1 MKWLYFFCS
10 DKRSQYSILA
20 SSSTHSSHIS
30 SCAFAR
36 GPADE
41 IRERSVRHRK
51 SPWTD
56 EDNHRLKTL
65 AAEGVSVA
73 RAAVTFNRSIMS
85 VRTQARKLGTP
96 FPPVRIVRKKL
107 AEAFSSDPR

>member
-1 MKWLYFFCS
+1 M
-10 DKRSQYSILA
+10 
-20 SSSTHSSHIS
+20 
-30 SCAFAR
+30 
-36 GPADE
+36 
-41 IRERSVRHRK
+41 
-51 SPWTD
+51 
-56 EDNHRLKTL
+56 